1 MKLKDMTVEQFAQTL
16 ASDAPAPG
24 GGSASAV
31 AGAMGI
37 ALGQMV
43 AKLTV
48 GKKKYLD
55 FEAENKKVI
64 EDSESVIAD
73 MVTGI
78 DTDTEA
84 FNLVSNAFSMPKE
97 TDDEKKARSAAI
109 QDGLKECA
117 RVPFE
122 LILRCEKSL
131 EIIMPILHKFNT
143 NCASDLGVAAL
154 NLKSAAQGAWLNVL
168 INVGSLKDTELAER
182 YKAEGQKAVDHVCEM
197 ADEVYAHVLT
207 LM

>member
-97 TDDEKKARSAAI
+97 TDDEKKTRSAAI

-168 INVGSLKDTELAER
+168 INVGSLKDTELAEK

-197 ADEVYAHVLT
+197 ADEIYAHVLT